1 MACPSEGQDYR
12 FESCWVRHFLLC
24 MGADKMRFVFC
35 ALVVAF
41 LLGGCNSVQIKPN
54 TLDVNEI
61 FYIDR
66 GGDQIQHAIKSVMEK
81 RNYNFTV
88 GQKRATIKS
97 TYITSG
103 KNEPNA
109 PIATTDKA
117 RYIVQI
123 DEGVTKFRP
132 IWCAFNGFW
141 WWKFN
146 ISIADNESGQELL
159 GWVGHGCA
167 NSSVRLLERLL
178 DDLEIKE

>member
-123 DEGVTKFRP
+123 DESVTKFSRFGAHLMVFGGGSLIYQSP
-132 IWCAFNGFW
+132 TMN
-141 WWKFN
+141 
-146 ISIADNESGQELL
+146 
-159 GWVGHGCA
+159 
-167 NSSVRLLERLL
+167 L
-178 DDLEIKE
+178 DKNCWDGLDTDVLTVL